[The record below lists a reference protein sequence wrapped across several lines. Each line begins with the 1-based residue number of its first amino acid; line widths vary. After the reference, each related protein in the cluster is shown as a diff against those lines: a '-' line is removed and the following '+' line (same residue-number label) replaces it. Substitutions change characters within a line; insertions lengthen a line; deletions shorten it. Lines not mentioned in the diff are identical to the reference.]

1 MACGSWAPSPVEG
14 TAALSGKLDQ
24 CRSLW
29 KWQPSLA
36 SSSSCLLGPNL
47 LLIHSGTHAITIGFI
62 NHPSSHKKRFFF
74 LLVAVAGLSLRRRR
88 QNFLILIYLQ
98 SSCLWFCDVRNVNV
112 HCPLSMSG
120 SGSVPYPL
128 PMLFI
133 SEQWKRTTTWHGT
146 QLNVSWVDINWA
158 AKLPKPFCSK
168 NPTCFLHSDTMLWN
182 CWCSVTAPLPVPL

>member
-112 HCPLSMSG
+112 HCPCL
-120 SGSVPYPL
+120 VLVLYL
-128 PMLFI
+128 TLFQCCSFRNNE
-133 SEQWKRTTTWHGT
+133 SEQPHGT
-146 QLNVSWVDINWA
+146 APSWMFHESILTEQPSFQNHFVAKIQPASCTQTPCFGIVDA
-158 AKLPKPFCSK
+158 A
-168 NPTCFLHSDTMLWN
+168 
-182 CWCSVTAPLPVPL
+182 